1 MRKEANKISLEHCKQ
16 KNTFTSQFPGTPSI
30 FFTGSFPRR
39 IAVQFSTKIL
49 CPADRVARPWARH
62 LSRRTHDWTT
72 AADKW
77 WHAVSPSITGHIFF
91 SPPKLTNSIFFS
103 PSLSWTTPELTP
115 SARPQNGR
123 RHRLGFGTLSLKI
136 QSFVTHS
143 PERLASL
150 WTEHISST

>member
-1 MRKEANKISLEHCKQ
+1 MCKEANKIILEHCKQ

-49 CPADRVARPWARH
+49 CPADSVARPWARH

-77 WHAVSPSITGHIFF
+77 
-91 SPPKLTNSIFFS
+91 
-103 PSLSWTTPELTP
+103 
-115 SARPQNGR
+115 
-123 RHRLGFGTLSLKI
+123 
-136 QSFVTHS
+136 
-143 PERLASL
+143 
-150 WTEHISST
+150 